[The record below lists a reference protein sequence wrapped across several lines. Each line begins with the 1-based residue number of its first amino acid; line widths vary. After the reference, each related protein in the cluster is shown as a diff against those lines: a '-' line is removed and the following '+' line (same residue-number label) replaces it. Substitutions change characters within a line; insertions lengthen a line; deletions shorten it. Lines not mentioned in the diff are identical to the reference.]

1 MSMSRHSRQSRLVPR
16 TRTVLILGV
25 ALALSLAGLLN
36 SLRFVIS
43 EAAAMQD
50 GHTSRAAE
58 SQPAP
63 PSLAQLQQSIALA
76 SQQLLDV
83 QLKSGLFDYDFDFLL
98 ARPSGKANIVRQAGT
113 TYALGEAYA
122 DSRDPT
128 LRQALARAIAAL
140 AEQSIAV
147 QGGELISFNGKRSG
161 IKSGATALALLAELY
176 YFRASGDGRF
186 GTQRDRWLNGLLA
199 LHRPGAGFLRA
210 PDSQEESHYYN
221 GEIWLALAFYN
232 MTFEAPAL
240 AERLKAVDTYM
251 MAAYGK
257 APHIGFFHWGAMAA
271 ERRFADSG
279 DPRFRHF
286 AQSQARNYLEELR
299 PKRSANSNT
308 CYSLEGLIPALEL
321 TPSNDPLYEALTD
334 RIAWE
339 MRKNLTLQ
347 IQPAQK
353 ALELG
358 DDTRLESP
366 HLVRYPGAFLAGRK
380 KLFTRIDYTQ
390 HCLSA
395 AVKYRSWMERGS

>member
-1 MSMSRHSRQSRLVPR
+1 MRMLRQRRESRSVPR
-16 TRTVLILGV
+16 VRTVMILGIAV
-25 ALALSLAGLLN
+25 ALSLAGLLN
-36 SLRFVIS
+36 SLRLVVG
-43 EAAAMQD
+43 EAAA
-50 GHTSRAAE
+50 AE
-58 SQPAP
+58 PGP
-63 PSLAQLQQSIALA
+63 DQLRQSIALA
-76 SQQLLDV
+76 SQQLLDA
-83 QLKSGLFDYDFDFLL
+83 QLESGLFDYDFDFLL

-113 TYALGEAYA
+113 AYALGEAYA
-122 DSRDPT
+122 DSRDPA
-128 LRQALARAIAAL
+128 LREALGRAVAALAR
-140 AEQSIAV
+140 QSIAV
-147 QGGELISFNGKRSG
+147 EGGDLVSFNGKRSG

-176 YFRASGDGRF
+176 YFRTSGDGRF
-186 GTQRDRWLNGLLA
+186 AAQRDKWLNALLA

-232 MTFEAPAL
+232 MTFQVPQLEQ
-240 AERLKAVDTYM
+240 RLIEVDRYM
-251 MAAYGK
+251 MEAYGK

-271 ERRFADSG
+271 ERRFADTG
-279 DPRFRHF
+279 DPGFQRF

-321 TPSNDPLYEALTD
+321 TGPDSDLFPALKE

-339 MRKNLTLQ
+339 MTKNLTLQ
-347 IQPAQK
+347 ILPNQS

-358 DDTRLESP
+358 GGTRLESP

-380 KLFTRIDYTQ
+380 KPFTRIDYTQ

-395 AVKYRSWMERGS
+395 AVKYRKWMERGS